1 MCFSLVLVSPLTLSE
16 VRSMLPG
23 GMAAD
28 AIGPDAQVPF
38 RRLVS
43 NAHTAVMLR
52 AGRCACRL
60 VPTRFPP
67 PRTDEAH
74 LRDRYRALR
83 ASRQDVATALA
94 RHRSAAPGPAP
105 DDGALSALV
114 REHARNAGTAAFLL
128 TFGTN
133 DRPPDIPPAMTT
145 RAVGQVGRDD
155 SWLPE
160 DVVTRVVT

>member
-1 MCFSLVLVSPLTLSE
+1 MCFTLVLVSPLTLSE

-23 GMAAD
+23 GITAD

-43 NAHTAVMLR
+43 NAQTAVVLR

-60 VPTRFPP
+60 VPKRFPP
-67 PRTDEAH
+67 PRTDLAH

-83 ASRQDVATALA
+83 ATRHEVAAAIA
-94 RHRSAAPGPAP
+94 RHRSGAMGTAPG
-105 DDGALSALV
+105 DGALSALV
-114 REHARNAGTAAFLL
+114 REHARNAGTAALIL
-128 TFGTN
+128 TFGTS
-133 DRPPDIPPAMTT
+133 DRPPDIPTT
-145 RAVGQVGRDD
+145 TTTVAAGQVGSDD
-155 SWLPE
+155 TWLPE